1 MPKPEISTVLL
12 LILVMY
18 EAGCPD
24 QAAQSGTLTA
34 SDSLFGNRS
43 EAPAYYVMH
52 ITKSGPGRN
61 RTCDNAAMSGPR
73 RTGRRRKPRGFR

>member
-24 QAAQSGTLTA
+24 QAAQHGTLMA
-34 SDSLFGNRS
+34 SDWPFGNHW
-43 EAPAYYVMH
+43 ELPAHYVMH
-52 ITKSGPGRN
+52 ITKSGRN
-61 RTCDNAAMSGPR
+61 KDFEPWTR
-73 RTGRRRKPRGFR
+73 